1 MPSMSVVV
9 AYFFPVR
16 VVVAVTATPGNG
28 TPLAFTV
35 PRMVPPCA
43 STGAAGAAA
52 VAAGAAVA
60 GADGA
65 AGAVVA
71 GAAGAAVAGAAGAAV
86 AGAAGVCS
94 AAGACVVAAPVSCA
108 RAVAPKSP
116 AQTNIAATI
125 ANPPTSLIRFTRRTN
140 HAPFSRPY
148 RTQRTSKPPR
158 LVATDIKSGSP
169 RCHPHPLHQ
178 TPKTKRPCSL
188 PVLSNRPTITVEQRT
203 AAK

>member
-1 MPSMSVVV
+1 MSVVV

-43 STGAAGAAA
+43 STGAAGAA
-52 VAAGAAVA
+52 VA
-60 GADGA
+60 GAT
-65 AGAVVA
+65 
-71 GAAGAAVAGAAGAAV
+71 GAAGAAVAGAAGAAA

-116 AQTNIAATI
+116 AQTNIAAPI

-140 HAPFSRPY
+140 HAPFRRPY

-169 RCHPHPLHQ
+169 RCHPHPLHK

>member
-43 STGAAGAAA
+43 STGAAGAA
-52 VAAGAAVA
+52 VA
-60 GADGA
+60 GAT
-65 AGAVVA
+65 
-71 GAAGAAVAGAAGAAV
+71 GAAGAAVAGAAGAAA

-116 AQTNIAATI
+116 AQTNIAAPI
-125 ANPPTSLIRFTRRTN
+125 ANPPT
-140 HAPFSRPY
+140 
-148 RTQRTSKPPR
+148 
-158 LVATDIKSGSP
+158 
-169 RCHPHPLHQ
+169 
-178 TPKTKRPCSL
+178 
-188 PVLSNRPTITVEQRT
+188 
-203 AAK
+203 

>member
-35 PRMVPPCA
+35 PRMVPPCTP
-43 STGAAGAAA
+43 TGAAGAAA
-52 VAAGAAVA
+52 AEAAVA

-65 AGAVVA
+65 GGAAAA
-71 GAAGAAVAGAAGAAV
+71 GAAGAAVAGAAGT
-86 AGAAGVCS
+86 AGVCS

-116 AQTNIAATI
+116 PQTNIAAPI

-169 RCHPHPLHQ
+169 RCHPHPLHK
-178 TPKTKRPCSL
+178 TPKKKKPPIL
-188 PVLSNRPTITVEQRT
+188 PVLPNRPTITVEQRT

>member
-9 AYFFPVR
+9 AFFFPVR

-43 STGAAGAAA
+43 STGAAGAAG
-52 VAAGAAVA
+52 AGAAVA

-65 AGAVVA
+65 AGVAVA
-71 GAAGAAVAGAAGAAV
+71 GAAGAAVAGAAGA
-86 AGAAGVCS
+86 CS

-108 RAVAPKSP
+108 RAVAPESP
-116 AQTNIAATI
+116 AQTNIAAPI

-140 HAPFSRPY
+140 HAPFRRPY

-169 RCHPHPLHQ
+169 RCHPHPQ
-178 TPKTKRPCSL
+178 NSKDKTKRPCSL

>member
-16 VVVAVTATPGNG
+16 VLVAVTATPGSG
-28 TPLAFTV
+28 IPLAFTV

-43 STGAAGAAA
+43 ASGAAGG
-52 VAAGAAVA
+52 V
-60 GADGA
+60 
-65 AGAVVA
+65 
-71 GAAGAAVAGAAGAAV
+71 AAGAAVAGAAGAAAA

-94 AAGACVVAAPVSCA
+94 AAGACAVAAPVSCA

-116 AQTNIAATI
+116 AQTNIAAPI
-125 ANPPTSLIRFTRRTN
+125 AKPPTSLIRFTRRTN

-148 RTQRTSKPPR
+148 RTHRTSKPPR

-169 RCHPHPLHQ
+169 RCRPHPLH
-178 TPKTKRPCSL
+178 K
-188 PVLSNRPTITVEQRT
+188 IQRQNDPASFQSCRT
-203 AAK
+203 GHDHCGTTDGCGIVSPGAG

>member
-94 AAGACVVAAPVSCA
+94 AAGACVIPAPGSSPPAAGT
-108 RAVAPKSP
+108 K
-116 AQTNIAATI
+116 
-125 ANPPTSLIRFTRRTN
+125 
-140 HAPFSRPY
+140 
-148 RTQRTSKPPR
+148 
-158 LVATDIKSGSP
+158 G
-169 RCHPHPLHQ
+169 PLH
-178 TPKTKRPCSL
+178 T
-188 PVLSNRPTITVEQRT
+188 
-203 AAK
+203 

>member
-52 VAAGAAVA
+52 AEAAVA

-65 AGAVVA
+65 AGAAVA

-86 AGAAGVCS
+86 AGAAGTAGVCS

-108 RAVAPKSP
+108 RAVAPKSA
-116 AQTNIAATI
+116 AQTNIAAPI
-125 ANPPTSLIRFTRRTN
+125 ANPPASLIRFTRRTN

-169 RCHPHPLHQ
+169 RCHPHPQ
-178 TPKTKRPCSL
+178 
-188 PVLSNRPTITVEQRT
+188 
-203 AAK
+203 

>member
-43 STGAAGAAA
+43 STGAAGA
-52 VAAGAAVA
+52 V
-60 GADGA
+60 
-65 AGAVVA
+65 
-71 GAAGAAVAGAAGAAV
+71 GAAGAAVAGAAGAAGI
-86 AGAAGVCS
+86 AGACS
-94 AAGACVVAAPVSCA
+94 ATGACVVAAPVSCA
-108 RAVAPKSP
+108 RVVAPESP
-116 AQTNIAATI
+116 AQTNIAAPI

-169 RCHPHPLHQ
+169 RCHPHPQ
-178 TPKTKRPCSL
+178 
-188 PVLSNRPTITVEQRT
+188 
-203 AAK
+203 